1 MTDNNSIRGLS
12 ALVICLIGS
21 NLAYA
26 SGEGLE
32 IDKSARY
39 RTQQVNDV
47 VRGDATAHTL
57 KLRLS
62 AQWQINESFSS
73 LLQLDHVHAF
83 NENDFSYVTVTRDT
97 SPILDIPGTELN
109 QAWIAY
115 NDDRDWS
122 LKLGRQTLS
131 FDNDRHISSI
141 EFWQNDQ
148 VYDAISFEYGDP
160 GQWNLSYSYINKVH
174 RIFGREAR
182 RILPPEDIRF
192 DTHPIRPFQ
201 ELGIHEHN
209 SHLLNASYQVNQYL
223 AVSAYYYALDNL
235 SASAFS
241 SDTAGLRLTGEFKPS
256 AVRYSY
262 AAEYAYQ
269 ETADDSVWDYEGSY
283 TFLELGAQYRSHEL
297 KLSYERLAENN
308 GFAFATSLGDNH
320 KFLGWADIFSA
331 YLNADGLRDTYLSY
345 RGRKAKLR
353 WRVIAHQIV
362 SDTSGRVAGNE
373 FDFELAYRF
382 NRDWEASL
390 IGSQFISKAGLE
402 GLPESFEDLS
412 TWTFSLKYNL

>member
-1 MTDNNSIRGLS
+1 LLTHPFL
-12 ALVICLIGS
+12 L
-21 NLAYA
+21 
-26 SGEGLE
+26 
-32 IDKSARY
+32 Y
-39 RTQQVNDV
+39 RWKTKAV
-47 VRGDATAHTL
+47 
-57 KLRLS
+57 LRLS

-269 ETADDSVWDYEGSY
+269 ETAD
-283 TFLELGAQYRSHEL
+283 
-297 KLSYERLAENN
+297 
-308 GFAFATSLGDNH
+308 
-320 KFLGWADIFSA
+320 
-331 YLNADGLRDTYLSY
+331 SY